1 MAVKVKVDSNLL
13 KVKIRKL
20 LRQTKKTEK
29 EFVKEQASLMA
40 ETIVRATPPFVSY
53 TPFRG
58 SMGTLADFRKGRSAV
73 IADMLRVFAIRS
85 EGFIKFLL
93 KRFKSETFIKGTIH
107 GSRGAFEIESPL
119 VTLNTA
125 KARKFYESKRLAN
138 GRPTFSN
145 SGNRW
150 KGEAFI
156 SKEIF
161 DRILKDKIDNLGIA
175 KASFAKAVLKLNPKK
190 KANKWIKKHF
200 SRVNT
205 SVIENSTKGY
215 KVTINASAKGLQYVT
230 NKINYFATK
239 RIQIAEKRLKH
250 QYRKSIRKSGF
261 RR

>member
-20 LRQTKKTEK
+20 LRKTKKTEK

-40 ETIVRATPPFVSY
+40 ETIVRATPPFVNY
-53 TPFRG
+53 RPFKG
-58 SMGTLADFRKGRSAV
+58 SMGTLADFKKGRSAV
-73 IADMLRVFAIRS
+73 IADMLRVFSIRS
-85 EGFIKFLL
+85 EGFIKYLL
-93 KRFKSETFIKGTIH
+93 RRFKTEDNIKGTIH

-125 KARKFYESKRLAN
+125 KARRFYESKRLAN
-138 GRPTFSN
+138 GRPTFNN

-200 SRVNT
+200 NRVNT

-215 KVTINASAKGLQYVT
+215 KITINASAKGLQYVT
-230 NKINYFATK
+230 NKINYFAFK

-250 QYRKSIRKSGF
+250 QYRKTIRKSGF